1 MRIAFLTPEYVTP
14 DSADGGL
21 ANYLKKTAG
30 ELARSGNYVSVFV
43 MSRRNAI
50 WLDGDVQIIEVGQDH
65 FSHRLLACV
74 PFVKRFVPLLRQVT
88 AARRLARR
96 FWEFHQQTPFDVI
109 QSSSF
114 RSPGF
119 FLLRNGKVP
128 LVCRVSSHTPT
139 LRAAFG
145 RKANLGERISDW
157 MEMQHVRKADACFAP
172 SRLLARAFSAANG
185 REPMVLR
192 TPVDFS
198 AIVYDKVFFAQ
209 HRPAGRYLLF
219 FGTLSRIKGVDLL
232 AKVLPAVFEQYNDV
246 SMVFIGRD
254 DGLPNGDKLFPLVQ
268 TACGRHADRLQYYP
282 SLDKARLYPFI
293 EAAEAVVIPSRIDN
307 YPNACLEAHLHGVP
321 VVGTYG
327 SSLDEMIEDGM
338 TGFLAMGNDPHDL
351 RLAIERSLAMSPVE
365 REAMR
370 SRIARHVEAIK
381 HEDRIGQLL
390 QLYQAAIAGF
400 RQKDRSGSIS
410 RS

>member
-1 MRIAFLTPEYVTP
+1 
-14 DSADGGL
+14 L
-21 ANYLKKTAG
+21 ANYLKKTAE
-30 ELARSGNYVSVFV
+30 ELAHRGNNVSVFV
-43 MSRRNAI
+43 MSRRNAA
-50 WLDGDVQIIEVGQDH
+50 WLDGDVQIIEVSRDH
-65 FSHRLLACV
+65 FSHGLLACV

-96 FWEFHQQTPFDVI
+96 FWECHRQTPFDVI
-109 QSSSF
+109 QASSF

-119 FLLRNGKVP
+119 FLSRNGKVP

-145 RKANLGERISDW
+145 RKANLGERVSDW
-157 MEMQHVRKADACFAP
+157 MERQHVCKADACFAP
-172 SRLLARAFSAANG
+172 SKLLACAFPAANG
-185 REPMVLR
+185 RQPQVLR

-198 AIVYDKVFFAQ
+198 TIVYDKEFFTR

-232 AKVLPAVFEQYNDV
+232 ARVLPAIFEQYNDV

-254 DGLPNGDKLFPLVQ
+254 DGLPNGDKLFPLVRA
-268 TACGRHADRLQYYP
+268 ACGRHADRLQYYP

-327 SSLDEMIEDGM
+327 SSLDEMIQDQM
-338 TGFLAMGNDPHDL
+338 TGFLARGGDPHDL
-351 RLAIERSLAMSPVE
+351 GLAIGRSLNMGPVE

-370 SRIARHVEAIK
+370 SRIAQHIEAIK
-381 HEDRIGQLL
+381 QEDRIGQLL
-390 QLYQAAIAGF
+390 QFYKGVIAGF
-400 RQKDRSGSIS
+400 R
-410 RS
+410 